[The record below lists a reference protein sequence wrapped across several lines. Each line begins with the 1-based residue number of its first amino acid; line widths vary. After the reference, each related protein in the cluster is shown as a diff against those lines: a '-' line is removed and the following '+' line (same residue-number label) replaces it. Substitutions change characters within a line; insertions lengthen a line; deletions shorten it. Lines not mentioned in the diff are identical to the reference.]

1 MRIYTEKNEKYF
13 IIRFKA
19 VKELPMFIKSAWYTK
34 NRFFSLL
41 IEDKGLFVALTIY
54 K

>member
-1 MRIYTEKNEKYF
+1 MRIYLKKEAKYNQ
-13 IIRFKA
+13 ICFKA
-19 VKELPMFIKSAWYTK
+19 VKELPMFVKSAWYTRNK
-34 NRFFSLL
+34 FFSLL